1 MKKLSAPF
9 IYLAAMFVMGLTA
22 NIATTAYVIYR
33 VDVVGMDALQLV
45 LAGTALEASVF
56 LFEVPTGIVAD
67 IFSRRLST
75 IVGIFITGFAI
86 LVEGLA
92 PLVWVVLLSQALWGL
107 GWTFV
112 SGAFSAWITDEVGV
126 EKVGDYFLRGRQMS
140 LVGHLVAIPIS
151 VLIASHSLAL
161 TFIVGGLGRILFG
174 VFLAT
179 RMPETGFTPVPKA
192 ERQGWHSMA
201 SQFHQGLAL
210 VRSRR
215 VLMIFSVIALL
226 LGLYSE
232 AWDRLSL
239 AFLLEQFRFPQF
251 GGLQLT
257 DVVWFGILDA
267 SILLIGIGASG
278 LAKRRVDTTIAD
290 QITRAL
296 QAIYIGMVAAILVF
310 VFADSFSWA
319 VTALLIFSALRVVT
333 FPLTDAWLNQHI
345 SSKLRATVLSMAGQ
359 VDAFGELAAGPV
371 VGSIGRIFS
380 MRAAIVSSAL
390 LLSPVVPLFRRI
402 RRTVPED

>member
-1 MKKLSAPF
+1 
-9 IYLAAMFVMGLTA
+9 MGLTA
-22 NIATTAYVIYR
+22 NISTTAYVIYR

-67 IFSRRLST
+67 IVSRRLST
-75 IVGIFITGFAI
+75 IVGVFITGLAI

-112 SGAFSAWITDEVGV
+112 SGAFSAWITDEVGAD
-126 EKVGDYFLRGRQMS
+126 KVGDYFLRGRQMG
-140 LVGHLVAIPIS
+140 LIGHLVAIPIS

-161 TFIVGGLGRILFG
+161 TFIIGGLGRILFG
-174 VFLAT
+174 IFLAAK
-179 RMPETGFTPVPKA
+179 MPETGFTPVPKA
-192 ERQGWHSMA
+192 ERQGWTTMVT
-201 SQFHQGLAL
+201 QFKEGVAL
-210 VRSRR
+210 VRSRQ

-239 AFLLEQFRFPQF
+239 AFLLEQFRFPLF
-251 GGLQLT
+251 GAIQLSN
-257 DVVWFGILDA
+257 VVWFGILDA
-267 SILLIGIGASG
+267 SILLIGIAASG
-278 LAKRRVDTTIAD
+278 LAKRLVDTRIAD

-310 VFADSFSWA
+310 VFAESFYWA
-319 VTALLIFSALRVVT
+319 IAALFVFSALRVVT
-333 FPLTDAWLNQHI
+333 FPLTETWLNQHV

-359 VDAFGELAAGPV
+359 VDAFGELAAGPI
-371 VGSIGRIFS
+371 VGSIGRLFS

-390 LLSPVVPLFRRI
+390 LLSPVAPLFRRI
-402 RRTVPED
+402 RRTVQEE

>member
-1 MKKLSAPF
+1 MKKFNASF
-9 IYLAAMFVMGLTA
+9 IYVATMFVMGLTA
-22 NIATTAYVIYR
+22 NISTTAYVIYR

-67 IFSRRLST
+67 IVSRRLST
-75 IVGIFITGFAI
+75 IVGVFITGLAI

-112 SGAFSAWITDEVGV
+112 SGAFSAWITDEVGADQ
-126 EKVGDYFLRGRQMS
+126 VGDYFLRGRQLS
-140 LVGHLVAIPIS
+140 LIGHLVAIPIS

-161 TFIVGGLGRILFG
+161 TFIIGGLGRILFG
-174 VFLAT
+174 IFLAAK
-179 RMPETGFTPVPKA
+179 MPETGFTPVPKA
-192 ERQGWHSMA
+192 ERQGWNTMVT
-201 SQFHQGLAL
+201 QFKEGLAL
-210 VRSRR
+210 VRSRQ

-251 GGLQLT
+251 GGVQLT

-267 SILLIGIGASG
+267 SILLIGIAASG
-278 LAKRRVDTTIAD
+278 LAKRLVDTRISD

-296 QAIYIGMVAAILVF
+296 QAIYFGMVAAILVF
-310 VFADSFSWA
+310 VFAGSFYWA
-319 VTALLIFSALRVVT
+319 IAALLIFSALRVVT
-333 FPLTDAWLNQHI
+333 FPLTEAWLNQHV
-345 SSKLRATVLSMAGQ
+345 SSRLRATVLSMAGQ
-359 VDAFGELAAGPV
+359 VDAFGELAAGPI

-380 MRAAIVSSAL
+380 MRTAIVSSAL
-390 LLSPVVPLFRRI
+390 LLSPVAPLFRRI
-402 RRTVPED
+402 RRTIQKD